1 MPPSLPPELTDHII
15 DHLQPAPKS
24 LKACSL
30 VCSAWRPRAQ
40 HHIFER
46 EVLISQPKYDVYQKL
61 IEESPRSCRHIRA
74 LGITQ
79 PPETLTTGGD
89 PRFLQFMHAVPLVSD
104 TFSRVT
110 RLALRCVHIGTL
122 HRSENFKLDTVTE
135 LHLQTILTPYLTTL
149 AEFICSFPNLAKL
162 TVLKLHVAADF
173 SRSPVPG
180 QNLIAPCNPLLSK
193 PAIKSLRFR
202 GGFLRT
208 SNHILLTAWL
218 FSESMLASLTELEID
233 IQHEADISVLA
244 EVLKACGP
252 QLRKL
257 YLDVNLVD
265 INEDLCDRLTLRHCS
280 SLRTLSFNSLH
291 MASQGEGV
299 IIRNLKWVSKALEV
313 NSPHIEDIHFKIHAG
328 GAVAE
333 DMGRLNWKEVGE
345 TLCAERFNTL
355 RRVEFL
361 VCRGQTWRDKII
373 TYIKA
378 QVPGLEARG
387 ITDYRHIEE

>member
-89 PRFLQFMHAVPLVSD
+89 PRFLQFMQAAPLVSD

-122 HRSENFKLDTVTE
+122 HRSENFK
-135 LHLQTILTPYLTTL
+135 LTTL

-252 QLRKL
+252 QLRQL

-265 INEDLCDRLTLRHCS
+265 INEGEYS
-280 SLRTLSFNSLH
+280 S
-291 MASQGEGV
+291 V
-299 IIRNLKWVSKALEV
+299 V
-313 NSPHIEDIHFKIHAG
+313 
-328 GAVAE
+328 
-333 DMGRLNWKEVGE
+333 
-345 TLCAERFNTL
+345 
-355 RRVEFL
+355 
-361 VCRGQTWRDKII
+361 
-373 TYIKA
+373 
-378 QVPGLEARG
+378 
-387 ITDYRHIEE
+387 

>member
-15 DHLQPAPKS
+15 DLLQSSPKS

-61 IEESPRSCRHIRA
+61 IEESPRSCQHIRA

-79 PPETLTTGGD
+79 PPETLPNGGD
-89 PRFLQFMHAVPLVSD
+89 PRFLQFMHVVPLVSS
-104 TFSRVT
+104 TFSRVS
-110 RLALRCVHIGTL
+110 RLALRSANIETL
-122 HRSENFKLDTVTE
+122 HQSENFKLDTVTE
-135 LHLQTILTPYLTTL
+135 LHLETILAPNLTTL

-162 TVLKLHVAADF
+162 TVLNLHVAADF

-202 GGFLRT
+202 DGFLRS

-233 IQHEADISVLA
+233 IQHKADISVLA

-252 QLRKL
+252 QLRQL
-257 YLDVNLVD
+257 YLDVNLEKT
-265 INEDLCDRLTLRHCS
+265 NEGEYS
-280 SLRTLSFNSLH
+280 S
-291 MASQGEGV
+291 V
-299 IIRNLKWVSKALEV
+299 V
-313 NSPHIEDIHFKIHAG
+313 
-328 GAVAE
+328 
-333 DMGRLNWKEVGE
+333 
-345 TLCAERFNTL
+345 
-355 RRVEFL
+355 
-361 VCRGQTWRDKII
+361 
-373 TYIKA
+373 
-378 QVPGLEARG
+378 
-387 ITDYRHIEE
+387 